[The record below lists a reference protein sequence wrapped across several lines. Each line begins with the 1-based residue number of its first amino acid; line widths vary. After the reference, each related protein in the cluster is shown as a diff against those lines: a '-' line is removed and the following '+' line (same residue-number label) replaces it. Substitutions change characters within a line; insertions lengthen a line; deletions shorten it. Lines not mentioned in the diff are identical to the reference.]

1 MNSNLTIDGI
11 DDVAAHFGDFR
22 GQLRVLL
29 PILQIQDV
37 AAALNFFYFQKPY
50 PFFNLL
56 CTFFKNIFY
65 LQNPHHERFCHADNA
80 RIRRVRMR
88 N

>member
-29 PILQIQDV
+29 PVLQIQDV
-37 AAALNFFYFQKPY
+37 AAALNFFFI
-50 PFFNLL
+50 FRNRTHSL
-56 CTFFKNIFY
+56 IFY
-65 LQNPHHERFCHADNA
+65 ALSSKIFFIYKILTTSGFAMQT
-80 RIRRVRMR
+80 MR
-88 N
+88 EFDEFE